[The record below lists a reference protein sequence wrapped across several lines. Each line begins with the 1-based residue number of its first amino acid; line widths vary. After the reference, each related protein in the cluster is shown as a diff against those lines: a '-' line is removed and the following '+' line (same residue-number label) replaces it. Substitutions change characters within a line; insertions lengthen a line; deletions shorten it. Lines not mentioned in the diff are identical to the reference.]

1 MNEVDQAK
9 LLAALLGV
17 LKNENSKAKK
27 ALAEELSQELQDL
40 IDQQSGTQYLQV
52 NEDEDPVPVQV
63 FRGRKGEKG
72 PKGPKGARG
81 DSGARGLAGPQG
93 PQGTQGSIGPMGPQG
108 LTGPEGKQ
116 GLQGQPGKDGE
127 TPDLEPFK
135 LKITGE
141 FEQFTRNISSQ
152 ITRMAYAGTGGGSS
166 GGGEVRLAGLDDI
179 DMSTLDGDKFLRYN
193 SSTQQFQFSDPV
205 LVGDLLPAA
214 NNLYR
219 IGSPE
224 LRWKE
229 LWLTGNTIFLGS
241 AQLKV
246 DEPTGSVAV
255 IPDTVTGTGNTNAII
270 ITQQGAM
277 RAVPVAANGSVSRS
291 DFDRFANSN
300 NQSIVNFTKI
310 TSNASPSVSNTFYLG
325 NPGREWK
332 DLHLS
337 GSIYING
344 QESLSQSTFDKYL
357 QVSNA
362 SPVALSGSYSDLTD
376 KPDLDQYIQ
385 VANATFIIQDKVDK
399 YLEVSNTGPL
409 VLRPELDQYIHVSN
423 ANVLIQNKVDK
434 YLEVA
439 NTGPLVLR
447 PELDNY
453 VQVANANALIQDKV
467 DKYLE
472 VSNTGPLVLRPELDN
487 YLQVANL
494 VSLSSDIIPSSDDT
508 FKLGSPTQRFSELY
522 LAGNSIFIDG
532 SKVRVESN
540 NLIFDDKTV
549 AVLSD
554 LDSYLQV
561 SNANIIIQDKVDK
574 YLEVANTGSLVLRPE
589 LDQYIHVSNAN
600 VLIQNKVDK
609 YLEVS
614 NTGPLVLRPEL
625 DQYIQVANANILIQ
639 DKVDKYLQVANT
651 GPLVLRPEL
660 NQYLQV
666 ANANF
671 TTQPQLDK
679 YLEVANANFATQADL
694 DRYLQVANANSVTPD
709 QLSQY
714 LQVANSAQFATVS
727 DLDNYLQVANS
738 SAVSAPV
745 VANAVGSGTALVEST
760 INNIINFKS
769 LKAGSNITFQEIN
782 GDIVIS
788 ATGSLSVQD
797 TIDFGF
803 VSNDFGLIT
812 DGEES
817 DPQYDF
823 GTL

>member
-52 NEDEDPVPVQV
+52 NEEDDPVPIQV
-63 FRGRKGEKG
+63 FRGRTGEKG
-72 PKGPKGARG
+72 PKGPKGPRG
-81 DSGARGLAGPQG
+81 DSGSRGLSGPQG
-93 PQGTQGSIGPMGPQG
+93 PMGNQGSIGPMGPQG
-108 LTGPEGKQ
+108 LTGPEGKE
-116 GLQGQPGKDGE
+116 GPEGRAGKDGE

-135 LKITGE
+135 IKITGE

-152 ITRMAYAGTGGGSS
+152 ITRMAYASGGGSSS

-193 SSTQQFQFSDPV
+193 SATQKFQFSDPV
-205 LVGDLLPAA
+205 VVGDLLPAA

-224 LRWKE
+224 MRWKE

-255 IPDTVTGTGNTNAII
+255 IPDTVPGANTNAII
-270 ITQQGAM
+270 ITQKGAI
-277 RAVPVAANGSVSRS
+277 RTAAVSANGSVSRS
-291 DFDRFANSN
+291 DFDRFSNSN
-300 NQSIVNFTKI
+300 NQTIVDFTQI
-310 TSNASPSVSNTFYLG
+310 SSNAAPVSSNTFNLG

-332 DLHLS
+332 DLHLG
-337 GSIYING
+337 GSLFIGG
-344 QESLSQSTFDKYL
+344 QEALNKSTLDGYL
-357 QVSNA
+357 Q
-362 SPVALSGSYSDLTD
+362 
-376 KPDLDQYIQ
+376 
-385 VANATFIIQDKVDK
+385 
-399 YLEVSNTGPL
+399 
-409 VLRPELDQYIHVSN
+409 VSN

-434 YLEVA
+434 YL
-439 NTGPLVLR
+439 
-447 PELDNY
+447 
-453 VQVANANALIQDKV
+453 Q
-467 DKYLE
+467 
-472 VSNTGPLVLRPELDN
+472 VSNTNFATQSDLDK
-487 YLQVANL
+487 YIQTANL
-494 VSLSSDIIPSSDDT
+494 NLLSLGTSIVPATDNLYD
-508 FKLGSPTQRFSELY
+508 LGSPSRRFAELY
-522 LAGNSIFIDG
+522 LSGNSVYING
-532 SKVRVESN
+532 STVRVESN
-540 NLIFDDKTV
+540 NFIFDDKIV
-549 AVLSD
+549 ALAPD
-554 LDSYLQV
+554 LDRYLQV
-561 SNANIIIQDKVDK
+561 A
-574 YLEVANTGSLVLRPE
+574 
-589 LDQYIHVSNAN
+589 NAN
-600 VLIQNKVDK
+600 VLIQNKVD
-609 YLEVS
+609 
-614 NTGPLVLRPEL
+614 N
-625 DQYIQVANANILIQ
+625 
-639 DKVDKYLQVANT
+639 YLQVANT

-660 NQYLQV
+660 DQYLQI

-671 TTQPQLDK
+671 TTQTQLDK
-679 YLEVANANFATQADL
+679 YLQVSNANFATQADL
-694 DRYLQVANANSVTPD
+694 DRYLQVSNANSVTPS

-714 LQVANSAQFATVS
+714 LQVANTTQFATTS

-738 SAVSAPV
+738 SAVGAAT
-745 VANAVGSGTALVEST
+745 VANTAGSGTSLVEST

-769 LKAGSNITFQEIN
+769 FKAGSNITLQDNN
-782 GDIVIS
+782 GEIVIN

-797 TIDFGF
+797 TLDFGF